1 MIVMAN
7 VARRTFTTTEYHR
20 MGDAGILTP
29 TDRVELIEGEIL
41 RMSPIGRRHAG
52 CVNRLTEL
60 FSRRLAGRVIV
71 HVQNPVVLDQ
81 HSEPQPDVT
90 LLRRRTDFY
99 SDRHPKPEDV
109 LLLVEVIDSSAGY
122 DRALKLPLY
131 ARRGIAEVWLADLAH
146 ERIEVYRG
154 PTLRAYRQRIDATR
168 GQRLSPR
175 AFPRTFFRVNEIL
188 GDATHRS

>member
-1 MIVMAN
+1 MAN
-7 VARRTFTTTEYHR
+7 VARRMFTTTEYHR
-20 MGDAGILTP
+20 MGDAGILSP

-41 RMSPIGRRHAG
+41 RMSPIGRRHSG

-60 FSRRLAGRVIV
+60 FSRRLATRVIV

-90 LLRRRTDFY
+90 LRRRADFY
-99 SDRHPKPEDV
+99 ADRHPDPRDV

-122 DRALKLPLY
+122 DRSIKIPLY
-131 ARRGIAEVWLADLAH
+131 ARRGVAEVWLVDVAH

-154 PTLRAYRQRIDATR
+154 PTLRSYREHLDLTR
-168 GQRLSPR
+168 GQRLAPR

-188 GDATHRS
+188 G